1 MAEAPVEILL
11 LRKMHPLVEAA
22 FEGRHRVHRLSEAAD
37 PEALLAEIGPRV
49 RALCVGGHVS
59 VDGR

>member
-37 PEALLAEIGPRV
+37 PEALLAAL
-49 RALCVGGHVS
+49 RAQQRAARLGVVS
-59 VDGR
+59 